1 MSEVACSPAKP
12 LSGGSIAA
20 SSRVLVRLPLCPSAI
35 ETDCVDRN
43 VGCAFAHTGAPVVE

>member
-1 MSEVACSPAKP
+1 MP
-12 LSGGSIAA
+12 A

-35 ETDCVDRN
+35 ETVGVERN